1 MSVGKRI
8 KKYRQLRKLSQKE
21 LGIMTR
27 MSEPTIRNYELENRN
42 PSIEQLQ
49 KIADAL
55 EISYFALANPDID
68 SYHGIMHT
76 LFKLEE
82 VAGITPY
89 INEGEVYLKIKNDT
103 MNSSIIKYIKEWDKV
118 YKQFLNGEITEEDY
132 EEWKITF
139 PEYIAYNCKKK
150 LPSKR

>member
-8 KKYRQLRKLSQKE
+8 RKYRQLRKLSQKE

-27 MSEPTIRNYELENRN
+27 MSEPAIRNYELENRN

-82 VAGITPY
+82 VAEITPH
-89 INEGEVYLKIKNDT
+89 INEGEVYLKIK
-103 MNSSIIKYIKEWDKV
+103 II
-118 YKQFLNGEITEEDY
+118 L
-132 EEWKITF
+132 
-139 PEYIAYNCKKK
+139 
-150 LPSKR
+150 

>member
-8 KKYRQLRKLSQKE
+8 RKYRQLRKLSQKE
-21 LGIMTR
+21 LGILTR
-27 MSEPTIRNYELENRN
+27 MSEPAIRNYELENRN
-42 PSIEQLQ
+42 PSVEQLQ
-49 KIADAL
+49 KIANAL

-68 SYHGIMHT
+68 SYYGIMHT

-82 VAGITPY
+82 VVEITPY
-89 INEGEVYLKIKNDT
+89 INEGEVYLKIKDDT
-103 MNSSIIKYIKEWDKV
+103 NSNIIKYIKEWDKV
-118 YKQFLNGEITEEDY
+118 YKQFLSGEITGEDY